1 MNITVEVS
9 IGEFLDKLTIL
20 QIKSECIKDPEK
32 LKNINNELKIIER
45 AWANSPF
52 ADTDIAAKLS
62 RLKAINE
69 ALWDIEDGIRIKEAQ
84 QKFDE
89 EFIKLA
95 RSVYLNN
102 DERAEVKR
110 QLNLKLGSDL
120 VEEKSY
126 ADYSGRG

>member
-1 MNITVEVS
+1 MNMTVEVS

-20 QIKSECIKDPEK
+20 RIKSERIKDPEK

>member
-1 MNITVEVS
+1 MNMTVEVS

-20 QIKSECIKDPEK
+20 QIKSQRIKDQEK

-69 ALWDIEDGIRIKEAQ
+69 ALWDIENRIRIKEAQ
-84 QKFDE
+84 QKFDD

>member
-20 QIKSECIKDPEK
+20 RIKSERIKDPEK

-69 ALWDIEDGIRIKEAQ
+69 ALWDIEDRIRIKEAQ

>member
-20 QIKSECIKDPEK
+20 RIKSERIKDPEK

-45 AWANSPF
+45 AWDSSPF
-52 ADTDIAAKLS
+52 ANTDIAAKLS

-69 ALWDIEDGIRIKEAQ
+69 ALWDIENRIRIKEAQ
-84 QKFDE
+84 QKFDD

>member
-20 QIKSECIKDPEK
+20 QIKSQRIKDQEK

-69 ALWDIEDGIRIKEAQ
+69 ALWDIENRIRIKEAQ
-84 QKFDE
+84 QKFDD